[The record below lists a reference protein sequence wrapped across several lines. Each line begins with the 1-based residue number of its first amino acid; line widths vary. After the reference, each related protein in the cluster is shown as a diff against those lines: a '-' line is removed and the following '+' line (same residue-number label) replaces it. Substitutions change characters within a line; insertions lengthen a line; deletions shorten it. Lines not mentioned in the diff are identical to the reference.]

1 MFCSDPP
8 YLPVNKK
15 YAFKK
20 FDLHCEAARLPVF
33 ASANALLQFAMVALL
48 RCRLQRFLAHWAS
61 ASLSRTAGNSAP
73 PCSNAAGEALTT
85 ACGGNIVRAEVNRN
99 KRSPLCGVAP
109 IEVAE
114 SKLCLAIAVTRSYL
128 ADGCSMGLVT
138 HSFVVDKSS
147 SPGGSPIAKNRR
159 FQGSRLANTGP
170 AAG

>member
-1 MFCSDPP
+1 
-8 YLPVNKK
+8 
-15 YAFKK
+15 
-20 FDLHCEAARLPVF
+20 
-33 ASANALLQFAMVALL
+33 MVALL

-147 SPGGSPIAKNRR
+147 SPGGSSLAKNRR
-159 FQGSRLANTGP
+159 FQGSRPANTGP
-170 AAG
+170 AASKMNRRIPFWSVIIQRNDSSVKNARRTGLFPSAF